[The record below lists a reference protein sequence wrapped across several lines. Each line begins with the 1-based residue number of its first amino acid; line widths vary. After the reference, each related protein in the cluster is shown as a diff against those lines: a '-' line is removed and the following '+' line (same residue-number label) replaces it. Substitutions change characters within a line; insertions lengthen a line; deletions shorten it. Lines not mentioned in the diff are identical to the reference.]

1 MSKTQSSS
9 TKKNSSAKKTNASN
23 AKKTTATKSSSAK
36 STSAKSSSKK
46 SETKSE
52 KTLAEVKSVK
62 PEVKSEIKK
71 SPASTKKSASKT
83 SKSKSSKAKISQS
96 ELTQVEAKINAEENQ
111 KVQTKSEEIQTN
123 AKNLN
128 EKSENDLKNQQNSEK
143 SAKINAEEK
152 NVQAKSAKTGKKV
165 KEFFTKLMK
174 NPLALPICALIVVV
188 ILSAIVTKVKYN
200 TNFFRIEINKET
212 GVLYGSIIDILNR
225 SSELVILAVGMTLV
239 AASSRGTD
247 ISVGSVMAITG
258 ALIIR
263 CLGESP
269 DSYAM
274 PLACAIIIG
283 LLGSIACG
291 AFNGFLV
298 ANLNIQ
304 PMVATLI
311 LYTAGRGIAQLISS
325 RPIISNGEVTGYA
338 TGVILYIRKESYRWI
353 GGFLPH
359 CIVPT
364 PIFIAILF
372 VLLICLFLRFT
383 AFSTYV
389 QTVGINPKAGRLVG
403 INSVFVMFMCYVI
416 CGLSSGVAGLI
427 ASSRIYSSDA
437 NNIGLNM
444 ELDAILA
451 VALGGNNLG
460 GGKFKISGSII
471 GAITIQALSTSLY
484 TIGVPA
490 TQLPVYKAI
499 VVILIVLFQS
509 PVFKAGLARAKAKRL
524 AKKSIAVQ
532 AVQA

>member
-9 TKKNSSAKKTNASN
+9 TKKNSSAKKTSASN

-36 STSAKSSSKK
+36 SSSAKSSSKTSNTKTSSKK

-52 KTLAEVKSVK
+52 KTLAEVKS
-62 PEVKSEIKK
+62 EVKK
-71 SPASTKKSASKT
+71 SPAGTKKSANKT
-83 SKSKSSKAKISQS
+83 SKSKISQS
-96 ELTQVEAKINAEENQ
+96 ELTQVEAKTNADENQ

-128 EKSENDLKNQQNSEK
+128 EKST
-143 SAKINAEEK
+143 
-152 NVQAKSAKTGKKV
+152 KTGKKV
-165 KEFFTKLMK
+165 KDFFTKLMK

-263 CLGESP
+263 CLGENP

-325 RPIISNGEVTGYA
+325 RPIISNGEISGYA

-403 INSVFVMFMCYVI
+403 INSVFVMFICYVI

-509 PVFKAGLARAKAKRL
+509 PVFKAGLSRAKAKRL
-524 AKKSIAVQ
+524 AKKSIAIQ

>member
-9 TKKNSSAKKTNASN
+9 TKKNSSTKKTSTSN
-23 AKKTTATKSSSAK
+23 AKKSTATKSSSAK
-36 STSAKSSSKK
+36 SSSKTSNTKTSSKK

-52 KTLAEVKSVK
+52 KTLAEVKS
-62 PEVKSEIKK
+62 EVKK
-71 SPASTKKSASKT
+71 SPAGTKKSANKT
-83 SKSKSSKAKISQS
+83 SKSKISQS
-96 ELTQVEAKINAEENQ
+96 ELTQVEAKTNADENQ

-128 EKSENDLKNQQNSEK
+128 EKSENDLKNKQNSEK
-143 SAKINAEEK
+143 ST
-152 NVQAKSAKTGKKV
+152 KTGKKV

-263 CLGESP
+263 CLGENP

-403 INSVFVMFMCYVI
+403 INSVFVMFICYVI

-524 AKKSIAVQ
+524 AKKSIAIQ